1 MEKSLSFVQRVLNKI
16 FQICDWNL
24 EGNSKTFD
32 FLQGSPF
39 CFWKGCVNLFRNV
52 PMKRNFSFS
61 IFFVELTWK
70 SLYIGFEETFSYP
83 IGNDSFWKEIHIV
96 GILKKIFGTIFL
108 SLWKT
113 WLKMW
118 ISWRNPLDLFKKMS
132 KTHKNFQLFSKKNQ
146 NQKRYSRNFRNY
158 FRSVFLSV

>member
-1 MEKSLSFVQRVLNKI
+1 M
-16 FQICDWNL
+16 
-24 EGNSKTFD
+24 
-32 FLQGSPF
+32 
-39 CFWKGCVNLFRNV
+39 
-52 PMKRNFSFS
+52 
-61 IFFVELTWK
+61 ELTWK

-118 ISWRNPLDLFKKMS
+118 ISWRNPLELFKKMS
-132 KTHKNFQLFSKKNQ
+132 KTHKNFQLFSKKIKIRNDIREISGTILGQ
-146 NQKRYSRNFRNY
+146 FFSQFKLTTHDSKSHVFYAWKTKRLISW
-158 FRSVFLSV
+158 SLSKDKKKRWWNMSWILCGLQGQIAI